1 MNTSRQIDSEQTR
14 IDIDPVDFERRWKI
28 LVVLC
33 TSLMVVIVGNTALNV
48 ALPTLA
54 RELNASTSEQQWM
67 VDSYGLVFAGLL
79 LTAGTIGDRFGR
91 KGALQFGLLVFLAGS
106 LFAAFMDSAGAI
118 VAGRAVMGF
127 GAAFVMPA
135 TLSILTNVFPPHER
149 GKAIAIW
156 AGVSGGGAAI
166 GPVASGFLLEHFS
179 WGSVFLVNVPI
190 IAIALGAGYLLLPKS
205 QDPDPDRL
213 DPTGAMLSIAGL
225 GALVYAI
232 IEAPH
237 NGWASSSSLTLFGA
251 AVILLGLFLWW
262 ELRTEHPMLNLRY
275 FLDPRFGVASGVITL
290 NFFAMFGFFF
300 LLTQYFQLVLGYG
313 TLEAGVKQLPF
324 AAVLILCAPRSPA
337 LAARFGANRVV
348 AVGLLGVTVA
358 MFSFA
363 FVSKGTTYLEIL
375 PIMLIQA
382 FGMAMIIPSMTGS
395 IMSAVPMGK
404 AGVGSAMNDTT
415 RELGGALGVAVLG
428 SLVAGRYA
436 NKLLPALGLLD
447 NTDKAKESLAGAL
460 QSGGALV
467 KAGNPDGLRVISIAR
482 DAYVSGMHLAGIVA
496 GCVAFV
502 AVVVVY
508 KYLPSVQSHSGPA
521 AGSARAVETS
531 AVPQPDPVAG
541 S

>member
-1 MNTSRQIDSEQTR
+1 MTTAQPIDSEHAKVA
-14 IDIDPVDFERRWKI
+14 IDPVVFERRWKI
-28 LVVLC
+28 LAVLC

-54 RELNASTSEQQWM
+54 SDLNASTSALQWM

-79 LTAGTIGDRFGR
+79 LTAGTIGDRYGR
-91 KGALQFGLLVFLAGS
+91 KGTLQLGLTVFLAGS
-106 LFAAFMDSAGAI
+106 LFAAFMNSSSGVI
-118 VAGRAVMGF
+118 AGRAIMGF

-149 GKAIAIW
+149 GRAIAIW

-166 GPVASGFLLEHFS
+166 GPVASGLLLEHFS

-190 IAIALGAGYLLLPKS
+190 IALALGAGYVLLPKS
-205 QDPDPDRL
+205 KDPQPDRL
-213 DPTGAMLSIAGL
+213 DPTGALLSIAGL
-225 GALVYAI
+225 SALVYAI

-237 NGWASSSSLTLFGA
+237 RGWASTGSLSLFGLA
-251 AVILLGLFLWW
+251 IVLLGGFLFW
-262 ELRTEHPMLNLRY
+262 ETRTMHPMLNLRF

-290 NFFAMFGFFF
+290 TFFAMFGFFF

-324 AAVLILCAPRSPA
+324 AFVLMTCAPRAPA
-337 LAARFGANRVV
+337 LAARFGVNKVV
-348 AVGLLGVTVA
+348 AFGLSGVTIA
-358 MFSFA
+358 MFMFTV
-363 FVSKGTTYLEIL
+363 VSKGTSYLELL
-375 PIMLIQA
+375 PVLLVMA

-428 SLVAGRYA
+428 SLVAGRYGTR
-436 NKLLPALGLLD
+436 LVPALESLTGPLRA
-447 NTDKAKESLAGAL
+447 KAEESLAGAL
-460 QSGGALV
+460 QSARALGGA
-467 KAGNPDGLRVISIAR
+467 GGTRVSDIAR
-482 DAYVSGMHLAGIVA
+482 EAYVAGIHLAGVVA

-502 AVVVVY
+502 AAVVVY
-508 KYLPSVQSHSGPA
+508 KYLPAVSTHGGPPAGGPA
-521 AGSARAVETS
+521 RPAPAGESPEL
-531 AVPQPDPVAG
+531 VAP
-541 S
+541 